1 MYFLEDFN
9 NFAFMRT
16 QQSLII
22 IFIFS
27 WILLAGCDEELT
39 RTKWYPNPNG
49 DSELALLMREMHDDV
64 LMMKKSVEAKQVP
77 RVRIDHT
84 KIFTAIPTEQGKV
97 ESQEYKDNGKLYL
110 QAIESIRKSNYKN
123 ARENY
128 KNVVGSCIS
137 CHRSVC
143 PGPVD
148 KIENL
153 LLEEEV

>member
-1 MYFLEDFN
+1 
-9 NFAFMRT
+9 MRT
-16 QQSLII
+16 LQSLIAI
-22 IFIFS
+22 SIFFG
-27 WILLAGCDEELT
+27 ILLAGCDEEMT

-77 RVRIDHT
+77 QVRIDHG
-84 KIFTAIPTEQGKV
+84 KIFTATPTESGKV
-97 ESQEYKDNGKLYL
+97 ESQEFQDNGKLYL
-110 QAIESIRKSNYKN
+110 QAIESIRKSDYRT

-128 KNVVGSCIS
+128 LNVVGTCIS

-153 LLEEEV
+153 LLEEG